1 MQQSQTDIFEK
12 ASPYLMGLA
21 YRLLGTV
28 AEAEDAVQ
36 DTYLKW
42 QTVNPLDIRN
52 AEAWL
57 TTCCTNICLD
67 VLKSARK
74 SRTDY
79 VGPWLPEPLH
89 TRTEDTPEEHLM
101 LTSSLTTAFLLLLER
116 LTPKERAAYLL
127 HEIFDYS
134 YADIAGTLAMQEAG
148 CRKLVSRAKQYVGQ
162 EKSRSAPSNAQQMAL
177 LSAFQEALKTGRAGK
192 LESLLSQSI
201 ELRAD
206 SGGKVIAVREVL
218 SGPSEII
225 SFITD
230 VLAVAWQDL
239 QIRISEIN
247 GSPGMTV
254 IHEDEVIA
262 SLSFGY
268 SEEGKAQ
275 DIFIM
280 RNPDKLKHILTPIQH
295 DGHNGALTQH

>member
-1 MQQSQTDIFEK
+1 
-12 ASPYLMGLA
+12 MGLA

-42 QTVNPLDIRN
+42 QAVNPLDIRN

-148 CRKLVSRAKQYVGQ
+148 CRKLVSRAKRYVGQ

-239 QIRISEIN
+239 QIEISEIN